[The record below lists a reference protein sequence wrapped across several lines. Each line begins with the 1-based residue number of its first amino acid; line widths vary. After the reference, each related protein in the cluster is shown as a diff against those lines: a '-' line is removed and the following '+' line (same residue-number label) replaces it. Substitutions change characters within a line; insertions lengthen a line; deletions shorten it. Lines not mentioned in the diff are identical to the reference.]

1 METWFYRLSWHGQ
14 LAAGALLFAISFV
27 LEQQVLA
34 RYLGSM
40 LLGTVLAAGL
50 EGSKVLT
57 IVLHRFLSGQ
67 RETAYPPTVRYLALL
82 FRTGLLVLSALCSV
96 MYLGH
101 RLDRPAMEQV
111 RQADIE
117 RLQHEAASERKGLD
131 KGEAA
136 DAARVE
142 QAVSKSYS
150 VLGRELEARYLPT
163 IRSLE
168 KALSA
173 EMDRVVNGVF
183 EGPRY
188 RALDARLT
196 QEKQAYDLRLTEL
209 TAREQGTISGAV
221 RAVQSDYRKR
231 RADLDRRTHAALA
244 AVRTSDYS
252 GDPRVE
258 DRMVATFLRTV
269 AAVLGDRFTPVQFVF
284 VFSLFLSV
292 ILELGIWVSFENLT
306 GARLPVL
313 AAEHK
318 VSLRREQFRVETD
331 GELAE
336 EGIRETARRTRTRT
350 WVNDAV
356 TDLGVGSVARD
367 DKLSGTTAGAESR

>member
-1 METWFYRLSWHGQ
+1 VETWFYRLSWHGQ
-14 LAAGALLFAISFV
+14 LVAGSLLFGISFV

-34 RYLGSM
+34 HYLGSM

-50 EGSKVLT
+50 EASKVLT

-96 MYLGH
+96 MYLGN

-117 RLQHEAASERKGLD
+117 RLQQEAVSERKVLG

-136 DAARVE
+136 DAARAE
-142 QAVSKSYS
+142 QAVSESYAA
-150 VLGRELEARYLPT
+150 LRRELEARYLPT

-196 QEKQAYDLRLTEL
+196 QEKRAYDLRLTEL
-209 TAREQGTISGAV
+209 TTREQGAIAGAV

-231 RADLDRRTHAALA
+231 RADLARRTNAALA
-244 AVRTSDYS
+244 TVRTSDYS

-269 AAVLGDRFTPVQFVF
+269 AAVLGDRFTSVQFVF

-336 EGIRETARRTRTRT
+336 EDIRETARRTRTRA

-356 TDLGVGSVARD
+356 TDLGVGPVARD
-367 DKLSGTTAGAESR
+367 GKLSGTAAGAESR